1 MSTLGKA
8 ITIIETVV
16 ANQANGMTFA
26 EIVAATGTPKASAH
40 RILKE
45 LVAIGML
52 TFASDTSRYRGSLK
66 LANLG
71 CSVTANFD
79 LRTLVRPHLQ
89 KLHEATHHTSNLA
102 IRDGDDGVYLDKI
115 ETQEYGIRLFSEVGK
130 RFPLHCTALGKA
142 LLAFLPQKERDR
154 IVNGPLQ
161 AITTKTITDSKGLAK
176 ELAEIRE
183 LGYALDR
190 EEITRGVMCVAAPIF
205 GSPDDVVGAV
215 SIAFPSY
222 IHSDR
227 GIDAEIEAV
236 KRHAAAISGALEKG

>member
-1 MSTLGKA
+1 MSTLRKA
-8 ITIIETVV
+8 ITIIDTVV
-16 ANQANGMTFA
+16 ANQATGMTFA
-26 EIVAATGTPKASAH
+26 EIVSATGTPKASAH

-45 LVAIGML
+45 LAAIGML
-52 TFASDTSRYRGSLK
+52 TFTPDTARYRGSLK
-66 LANLG
+66 LASMG
-71 CSVTANFD
+71 CAVTANFD
-79 LRTLVRPHLQ
+79 LRTLVHPHLQ
-89 KLHEATHHTSNLA
+89 KLHEATHHTANLA
-102 IRDGDDGVYLDKI
+102 IRDGDAGVYLDKI

-142 LLAFLPQKERDR
+142 FLAFLPDKERNR
-154 IVNGPLQ
+154 ILNGPLP
-161 AITTKTITDSKGLAK
+161 AITSKTITDPKALAQ
-176 ELAEIRE
+176 ELADIRE

-227 GIDAEIEAV
+227 GIEAEIEAV
-236 KRHAAAISGALEKG
+236 RRHAAAISGVLERG